1 MNLDSIQDSTRYL
14 VKELHYGNIMP
25 GNRKEILRDIF
36 LQSGAYVKG
45 GIYGS
50 ELLVNG
56 TGITIDGAIYCKN
69 NIRFDFTES
78 KDKKNVS
85 FNSTVVCSGTLLVP
99 GNGSKVRFLSDVYS
113 GKINLKNCIV
123 YGNVYATSATIENTI
138 VLGGVYCKN
147 DLKLKNS
154 FVFTFRAGHC
164 HLSDHVSIL
173 SPFGFADQI
182 SMESTINIFT
192 FSSLFNLD
200 NKAKYNGNL
209 KLDETDI
216 YEIELEKNEEFEE
229 SEEFERKKIQVLSV
243 AERLLNTSEIIEHFK
258 QNKKFI
264 EFLSLNSHLSEEDR
278 KSFVANNIEEIENEL
293 WQIIEKESDFSELN
307 GSKSM
312 DEMFKQYAKAL

>member
-25 GNRKEILRDIF
+25 GIRKEILRDIF
-36 LQSGAYVKG
+36 LQSGAHVKG
-45 GIYGS
+45 GVYGN
-50 ELLVNG
+50 ELSVNG
-56 TGITIDGAIYCKN
+56 TGITVDGAVYCKN
-69 NIRFDFTES
+69 NIRFDFNES
-78 KDKKNVS
+78 KDKKDVS
-85 FNSTVVCSGTLLVP
+85 FNSTVVCPGTVLVP
-99 GNGSKVRFLSDVYS
+99 GNGSKVRFFSDVYT
-113 GKINLKNCIV
+113 GKTNLKNCIV
-123 YGNVYATSATIENTI
+123 YGNVYATSATLENTI

-154 FVFTFRAGHC
+154 IVFTFRAGQC

-182 SMESTINIFT
+182 SMETTVNILT

-200 NKAKYNGNL
+200 NEAKYNGNL

-216 YEIELEKNEEFEE
+216 YEIELEKNEE
-229 SEEFERKKIQVLSV
+229 SEEFESKIIQVLSV

-264 EFLSLNSHLSEEDR
+264 EFLSLNSHLSEEDK
-278 KSFVANNIEEIENEL
+278 KSFVANNIEELENEL
-293 WQIIEKESDFSELN
+293 WQIIEKESEFNELD

-312 DEMFKQYAKAL
+312 DEMFKQYAAEL